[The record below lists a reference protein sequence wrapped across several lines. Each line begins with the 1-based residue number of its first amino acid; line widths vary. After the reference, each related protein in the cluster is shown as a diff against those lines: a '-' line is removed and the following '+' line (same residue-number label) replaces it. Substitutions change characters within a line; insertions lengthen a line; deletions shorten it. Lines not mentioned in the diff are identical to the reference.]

1 MSRDNMTTVVDFRTD
16 TSEPS
21 EPPRDTEAPSTPTS
35 SSDATE
41 PTETGWRPAIPGYL
55 VVLLLGL
62 CLLVVG
68 LVLRATPPV

>member
-21 EPPRDTEAPSTPTS
+21 EPTRDTEPPSTSTPG
-35 SSDATE
+35 SDSTE
-41 PTETGWRPAIPGYL
+41 PPGTGWRPAIPGYL

-62 CLLVVG
+62 CLLMVG

>member
-21 EPPRDTEAPSTPTS
+21 EPSRDTEAPSTPTS

-41 PTETGWRPAIPGYL
+41 PTEAGWRPAIPRYL